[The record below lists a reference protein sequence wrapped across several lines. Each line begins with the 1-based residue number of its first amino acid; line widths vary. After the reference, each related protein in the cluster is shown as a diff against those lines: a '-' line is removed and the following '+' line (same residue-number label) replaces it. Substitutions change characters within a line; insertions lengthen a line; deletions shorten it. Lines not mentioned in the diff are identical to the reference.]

1 MAKRVTDEM
10 AQQMLERY
18 EIVGVFA
25 QVAREFGVSAST
37 ASRHIKRLQNI
48 DKKVV
53 NKVDLTLDKK
63 QLESLENKIKGF
75 SEPVNT
81 LSLVLAEQEKT
92 ELKELGVLYE

>member
-1 MAKRVTDEM
+1 MVKRVTDEM

-18 EIVGVFA
+18 EAVGVFA
-25 QVAREFGVSAST
+25 QVAREFGVSPST

-48 DKKVV
+48 DKKVA

-81 LSLVLAEQEKT
+81 LSLVLTEQEKT

>member
-53 NKVDLTLDKK
+53 NKADLTLDKK

-81 LSLVLAEQEKT
+81 LSLVLTEQEKT

>member
-1 MAKRVTDEM
+1 MAKKVTEQV
-10 AQQMLERY
+10 AREMLERY
-18 EIVGVFA
+18 EVVGVFA
-25 QVAREFGVSAST
+25 QVAREFGVSPST

-53 NKVDLTLDKK
+53 NKVDLTLDRK

-81 LSLVLAEQEKT
+81 LSLVLTEQEKT

>member
-18 EIVGVFA
+18 EAVGVFA

-81 LSLVLAEQEKT
+81 LSLVLTKQEKA

>member
-1 MAKRVTDEM
+1 MAKKVTEQV
-10 AQQMLERY
+10 AREMLERY
-18 EIVGVFA
+18 EVVGIFA
-25 QVAREFGVSAST
+25 QVAREFGVSPST

-53 NKVDLTLDKK
+53 DKADLTLDRK

-81 LSLVLAEQEKT
+81 LSLVLTEQEKT